1 MRVALT
7 ACANATGVLADA
19 KINTAAIKVDFVM
32 ENLLSDAAAQIV
44 RPIEQRV
51 KGDNDAE

>member
-7 ACANATGVLADA
+7 ACANATGVLAKA
-19 KINTAAIKVDFVM
+19 KINTAAIKVDFIV

-44 RPIEQRV
+44 RPI
-51 KGDNDAE
+51 G